1 MKKMQWTDPVT
12 EAVLINSE
20 SVLGDVIT
28 DSTVNGKDN
37 IEFGNDRFNDNFDI
51 ASDDWEE

>member
-20 SVLGDVIT
+20 SVLDV
-28 DSTVNGKDN
+28 STNDNEYSGNGMPGIDVPDDN
-37 IEFGNDRFNDNFDI
+37 IAED
-51 ASDDWEE
+51 

>member
-28 DSTVNGKDN
+28 DSTVNGFDNTKSDDFKD
-37 IEFGNDRFNDNFDI
+37 DFDI
-51 ASDDWEE
+51 AADGWEE